1 MSETFRQV
9 VHLLMG
15 LLGAAV
21 ILRLDDQGALVFVS
35 AVLVVLFLLC
45 DAFTRGYDLPVL
57 SGVMDEAERRA
68 RCRSKAVSPTLSAL
82 SSAWRSLGGSTPRSA
97 SSHSVCSTVSRPSPD
112 CGLGGTPIRGSK
124 SLEGTL
130 TGAVAAALA
139 LIFLVPWWAAVVVA
153 GVAGVVEAYSP
164 LDDNVA
170 IQVAVCLTLA
180 LMGVVVTVF

>member
-1 MSETFRQV
+1 
-9 VHLLMG
+9 MG

-35 AVLVVLFLLC
+35 AVLVATFLLC

-57 SGVMDEAERRA
+57 SGGDGRGRA
-68 RCRSKAVSPTLSAL
+68 TGQGCRSKAVIAYAIGRF

-97 SSHSVCSTVSRPSPD
+97 SSHSVCSTAVSTIA
-112 CGLGGTPIRGSK
+112 GLRFGRHTIRGSK